1 MGYGKR
7 EAVDDPIVDRIEQ
20 TLQSQNKTK
29 KELMSFLGLKDTNFT
44 NWKYR
49 NSKAYMKYIDRIS
62 EYLGVGA
69 QYLLYGTNDTNNAL
83 ILTAE
88 EKKIITK
95 FRTFDDS
102 KKTAFV
108 NIMAYL

>member
-62 EYLGVGA
+62 EYLGVNG
-69 QYLLYGTNDTNNAL
+69 
-83 ILTAE
+83 I
-88 EKKIITK
+88 K
-95 FRTFDDS
+95 
-102 KKTAFV
+102 
-108 NIMAYL
+108 M